1 MALVSPAAG
10 AFESKPI
17 QFAQTDNLVF
27 SPSLLS
33 RNINCQ
39 LPQGYA
45 IRPLSIHDYDHG
57 FIQTLSQLSTTGD
70 LTKVAF
76 QEMYQ
81 YMKGHNDTYFPI
93 VVVEAST
100 ENIVGEV
107 SGEVFLERKFLH
119 SCGKAAH
126 IEDIVVNSSMRGKS
140 LGKYII
146 EQLKHIA
153 KETGCYKV
161 ILDCAQHNVGFY
173 EKTGF
178 TIKGNQMAYYFDH

>member
-81 YMKGHNDTYFPI
+81 SGT
-93 VVVEAST
+93 VVV
-100 ENIVGEV
+100 
-107 SGEVFLERKFLH
+107 ERKFLH